1 MEACF
6 VDASKN
12 ECNFLY
18 PRSGPSDEQMEKGVS
33 NDNRMLSETS
43 TVLDKEGLYDDLIG
57 VEVIVPCS
65 TWDHDEAVKCWGDDY
80 DRKTARGVIRKVS
93 LRRKGKEPRFEIEFP
108 EKPGQNSF
116 IGFDIDY
123 VMSYSEEVPLRYHNL
138 KADHIMKC
146 AKKAELAMLN
156 EALSSQNAK
165 AANQDSQT
173 ESDTAIEMRKDVA
186 EKDMDLKMP
195 ADNSDPT
202 NAAKKA
208 GPNTKEASNTENK
221 KRRKASTT
229 REAKKNKTT
238 KKDEDYYDGASSAEA

>member
-1 MEACF
+1 
-6 VDASKN
+6 
-12 ECNFLY
+12 
-18 PRSGPSDEQMEKGVS
+18 
-33 NDNRMLSETS
+33 
-43 TVLDKEGLYDDLIG
+43 
-57 VEVIVPCS
+57 
-65 TWDHDEAVKCWGDDY
+65 
-80 DRKTARGVIRKVS
+80 
-93 LRRKGKEPRFEIEFP
+93 
-108 EKPGQNSF
+108 
-116 IGFDIDY
+116 
-123 VMSYSEEVPLRYHNL
+123 
-138 KADHIMKC
+138 MKC

-208 GPNTKEASNTENK
+208 GPNTKETSNTENK
-221 KRRKASTT
+221 NRRKASTT

-238 KKDEDYYDGASSAEA
+238 KNDEDYYDGASSLKKRIKIPSLKKKSQTC